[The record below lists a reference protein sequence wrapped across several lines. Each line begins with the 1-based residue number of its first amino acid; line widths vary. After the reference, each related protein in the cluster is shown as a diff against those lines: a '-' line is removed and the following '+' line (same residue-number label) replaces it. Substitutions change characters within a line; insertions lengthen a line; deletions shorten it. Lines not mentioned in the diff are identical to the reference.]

1 MLILESEI
9 VMNNKNVGIK
19 HNRGRPPG
27 FKLSEGSKE
36 KIRQSRFGKHHSEET
51 RDKISQSLISYFRR
65 RESLADSIRYEYK
78 HFPQY
83 VDEWLTDH
91 KELLDDMDTVMTEK
105 KLTFLKQ
112 LELCFGN
119 EIDRFGH
126 NATPEF
132 FLMLK
137 EELLELGLS
146 DELKQL
152 YLLVG

>member
-1 MLILESEI
+1 MLETKIIMDNEDTR
-9 VMNNKNVGIK
+9 K
-19 HNRGRPPG
+19 HNIGRPPG
-27 FKLSEGSKE
+27 FKLPESSKE

-51 RDKISQSLISYFRR
+51 RGKISQSLINYFKKRD
-65 RESLADSIRYEYK
+65 SLVDNIRNDYRY
-78 HFPQY
+78 FPQY
-83 VDEWLTDH
+83 VDEWIVDH
-91 KELLDDMDTVMTEK
+91 KELLDNTEAVMTEK

-112 LELCFGN
+112 LEISFGN

-137 EELLELGLS
+137 EELLELGLF

-152 YLLVG
+152 YLLVS